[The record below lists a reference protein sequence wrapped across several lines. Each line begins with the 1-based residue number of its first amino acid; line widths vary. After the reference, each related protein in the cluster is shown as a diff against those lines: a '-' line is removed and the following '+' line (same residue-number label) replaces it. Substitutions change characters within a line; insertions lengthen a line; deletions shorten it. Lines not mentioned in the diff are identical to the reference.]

1 VGAKLTRKINF
12 KGGGQ
17 ECPPHTYFERKLRW
31 RCRSFRG
38 VEMGAGRAKSPL
50 LAKYARNGAPIVG
63 VVALYGGT

>member
-1 VGAKLTRKINF
+1 MTEGWDSNFGRKA
-12 KGGGQ
+12 GGL
-17 ECPPHTYFERKLRW
+17 F
-31 RCRSFRG
+31 RSFRG